1 MLVKIV
7 SSKRK
12 KKRREHKSGLSLS
25 PSLRDKMCGSL
36 NGVLCALHLMSSLFF
51 FRSFSFLCPSS
62 IYGSAFTLTGAV
74 KVSCT
79 WSSPSVKMAST
90 CWDRT
95 ARPLTPSQ
103 SSSTFTPHTN
113 SRSEAPSTC
122 PCYSQCWCRHSD
134 RPGAPF
140 QWSDTLNMNVWLDL
154 PSGVKAFS
162 SILTGRLLMIQHMR
176 SLYSYL
182 PLLCTRAKLKHLGDW
197 FTWNAVPELEAPFL
211 SHPNEADLR
220 TKKRSFHCISFQ
232 WMFAELRRGESVYS
246 ECTEDQQET
255 EIKLLLFHINTS
267 STLVK
272 YCCC

>member
-1 MLVKIV
+1 MLVRIV

-12 KKRREHKSGLSLS
+12 KKRREHQSGLSLS
-25 PSLRDKMCGSL
+25 PSLRDKMCGL

-51 FRSFSFLCPSS
+51 FHSFSFLCPSS

-113 SRSEAPSTC
+113 SRSEALSTC
-122 PCYSQCWCRHSD
+122 PCCSQCWCRHSD

-154 PSGVKAFS
+154 PSGVKASS

-220 TKKRSFHCISFQ
+220 TKKTVHFIAFLS
-232 WMFAELRRGESVYS
+232 S
-246 ECTEDQQET
+246 ECLQSSEE
-255 EIKLLLFHINTS
+255 EKVCILNVLKTS
-267 STLVK
+267 RRLRLNYCCSTLTPHRHW
-272 YCCC
+272 

>member
-51 FRSFSFLCPSS
+51 FCSFSFLCPSS

-113 SRSEAPSTC
+113 SRSEALSTC

-140 QWSDTLNMNVWLDL
+140 QWSDTSNMNVWLDL

-162 SILTGRLLMIQHMR
+162 SILTGRLLMIQHEELILPTTAVYPCQAETSWGLIHVKCSTWTWGTF
-176 SLYSYL
+176 SLSSK
-182 PLLCTRAKLKHLGDW
+182 RGWLKDKKNVH
-197 FTWNAVPELEAPFL
+197 FIAFL
-211 SHPNEADLR
+211 SSGCLQNSEEEKVCILNVPKTSRRLR
-220 TKKRSFHCISFQ
+220 LNYC
-232 WMFAELRRGESVYS
+232 
-246 ECTEDQQET
+246 C
-255 EIKLLLFHINTS
+255 
-267 STLVK
+267 STLTPHRHW
-272 YCCC
+272 